1 MGFFKKQKNTE
12 KKLRKEE
19 EDAIVKDKEAC
30 ENEITPI
37 LQKYNLRLAVRVQ
50 RFPLGPVTER
60 ADIIFVRPPKE
71 NTITQVPVDGPMP
84 GRPGVAVPPR
94 P

>member
-71 NTITQVPVDGPMP
+71 NTITQIPVNSSAP
-84 GRPGVAVPPR
+84 GQMGAVPPR